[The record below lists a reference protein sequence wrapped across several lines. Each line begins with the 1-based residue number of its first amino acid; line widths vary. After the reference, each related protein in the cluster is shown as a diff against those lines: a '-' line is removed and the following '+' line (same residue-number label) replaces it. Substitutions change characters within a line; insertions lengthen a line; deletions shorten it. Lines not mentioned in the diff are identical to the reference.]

1 MKPLAAPDKS
11 EMSKNGGIARALDA
25 VVLAKVWIGALG
37 ALVPRTSFLM
47 IRPHRHLHF
56 GY

>member
-1 MKPLAAPDKS
+1 
-11 EMSKNGGIARALDA
+11 MSKNGAIARALDA

-37 ALVPRTSFLM
+37 ALVPLTSFLM
-47 IRPHRHLHF
+47 IRPHRHLPF

>member
-47 IRPHRHLHF
+47 IRPHRHLPF